1 MSDFLFLLMVAGI
14 VVGVIIALV
23 LRYFIF
29 IASCALVDV
38 EPSTLKSILIVLF
51 ALSISL
57 IIGVP
62 MYYFGLSMLN
72 PQTQTSLYILWWV
85 LTLALV
91 WAVLGLLY
99 IPALPVPFKKGLLL
113 SAYEIVL
120 GALANALLIGAILVV
135 FATVQILTKTNPNQ
149 GTQGRSARVTEPPFS
164 LVSKSAS

>member
-1 MSDFLFLLMVAGI
+1 MSDFTFLLMVSGI
-14 VVGVIIALV
+14 VVGIVIALV

-38 EPSTLKSILIVLF
+38 DPSTFKSILIVLF
-51 ALSISL
+51 ALTISL

-62 MYYFGLSMLN
+62 MYYFGQTLLN

-85 LTLALV
+85 LTLAVV
-91 WAVLGLLY
+91 WGVLGLLY
-99 IPALPVPFKKGLLL
+99 IPALPVPFTKGLLL

-135 FATVQILTKTNPNQ
+135 FATVQILTKTNPSQ
-149 GTQGRSARVTEPPFS
+149 GTPTRSARATEPS
-164 LVSKSAS
+164 VTLVGELAS